1 MTTAFEKMMKGLDEV
16 ESYLSGETKGF
27 KVTVPDEVD
36 VKAIRNRLGLTQA
49 RFSNTFGFSLDAVKN
64 WETRRRQPEA
74 AARIL
79 LTVIKRDPAAVV
91 LALHPKAAKTTS
103 YKRRNNAYARARRAL
118 AAATG
123 R

>member
-1 MTTAFEKMMKGLDEV
+1 MTTAFEKMMRGLDEV

-79 LTVIKRDPAAVV
+79 LTVIKTDPAAVV
-91 LALHPKAAKTTS
+91 LALHPKAAKATS
-103 YKRRNNAYARARRAL
+103 FKRRKDAYARARRAL
-118 AAATG
+118 AAA
-123 R
+123 